1 MGHQEPANR
10 HASNQEREI
19 FNQINKNTGNRIRYV
34 KVDADSG
41 DEVENDD
48 IIKGYEVGGDR
59 IAHRNLAALAFNSA

>member
-41 DEVENDD
+41 DEVE
-48 IIKGYEVGGDR
+48 KGSYIHVIER
-59 IAHRNLAALAFNSA
+59 

>member
-48 IIKGYEVGGDR
+48 IIKGYEVEKG
-59 IAHRNLAALAFNSA
+59 IP